1 MKGRMLREVWRSCR
15 AFTNL
20 VAYKVKD
27 CYNFH
32 VRSIVFKVYIEIIYF
47 RKGSIYV
54 NWSIGSRRH

>member
-1 MKGRMLREVWRSCR
+1 MEKLSGIYKFSC
-15 AFTNL
+15 L
-20 VAYKVKD
+20 EVKD

-32 VRSIVFKVYIEIIYF
+32 VRYIVSKVYIEIIYF